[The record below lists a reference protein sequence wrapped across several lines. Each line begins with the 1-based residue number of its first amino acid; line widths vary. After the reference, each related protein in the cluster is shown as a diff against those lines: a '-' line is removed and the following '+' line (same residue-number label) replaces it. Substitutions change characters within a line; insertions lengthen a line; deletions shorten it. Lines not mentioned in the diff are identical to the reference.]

1 MKRIALL
8 MASIAVT
15 VMLNGCGNKS
25 SSADAAPDFTAVA
38 GDGFVTLTWTA
49 QPDVDY
55 WLFYAR
61 GTTVTT
67 SNWLSLGGTAIVNAS
82 SPNTISGLT
91 NGTAYSFTMN
101 ARKNGGPGGAGAP
114 TKVVTPRFA
123 GATWTAGTPLGTGRL
138 NGVSA
143 AATTN
148 VAVGAGGAIFASI
161 GGTAPV
167 ARTNPAAPADLN
179 ATAFGGAG
187 FLAVGNAGTTIFSTD
202 GATWLTRTS
211 STVADLYG
219 IASPGT
225 GAFVTVGAGGS
236 TNFSADGITWMSTTS
251 ATTKNLYSA
260 IYGGGRY
267 VAVGAQGT
275 VITSTDGTTW
285 QAVAVNTTNDLRGVT
300 LGVLSTTTGIG
311 TTAVTT
317 TSNLFVA
324 VGAAGTLL
332 TSVDGLTWTLRTPI
346 SNNNIAGVAFG
357 GQFVAVGNAGSI
369 YTSADGITWQVRTSG
384 TVNDLA
390 AVARTSS
397 GYAAVGAAGTNLSSF

>member
-15 VMLNGCGNKS
+15 VMLNGCGDKS

-49 QPDVDY
+49 QPGVDY
-55 WLFYAR
+55 WLFYAK
-61 GTTVTT
+61 GTGVTT
-67 SNWLSLGGTAIVNAS
+67 SNWLSLGGSAVINAS

-114 TKVVTPRFA
+114 TQVVTPRFA
-123 GATWTAGTPLGTGRL
+123 GAVWTAGTPLGTGKL

-148 VAVGAGGAIFASI
+148 VAVGTGGAIFASI
-161 GGTAPV
+161 NGAAPTAQ
-167 ARTNPAAPADLN
+167 TNPSTPVDLN
-179 ATAFGGAG
+179 ATAFSGAG

-202 GATWLTRTS
+202 GATWLARTS

-236 TNFSADGITWMSTTS
+236 TNFSADGTTWTATTS
-251 ATTKNLYSA
+251 ATTRNLYA
-260 IYGGGRY
+260 AVHGGGRY

-275 VITSTDGTTW
+275 VITSTDGVAW
-285 QAVAVNTTNDLRGVT
+285 QAVTVNTTNDLRGVS
-300 LGVLSTTTGIG
+300 LGVISTTTGTG
-311 TTAVTT
+311 TAAVTT
-317 TSNLFVA
+317 TSNRFVA

-332 TSVDGLTWTLRTPI
+332 TSSDGLTWTLQAPI
-346 SNNNIAGVAFG
+346 STNNIAAVAFG
-357 GQFVAVGNAGSI
+357 GQYVAVGNAGSI

-384 TVNDLA
+384 TANDLA
-390 AVARTSS
+390 AIARTSG

>member
-8 MASIAVT
+8 MAFIAVT
-15 VMLNGCGNKS
+15 VMLNGCGGKS

-49 QPDVDY
+49 QPGVDY
-55 WLFYAR
+55 WLFYAK

-67 SNWLSLGGTAIVNAS
+67 SNWLSLGGTAIINAS
-82 SPNTISGLT
+82 SPYTINGLN
-91 NGTAYSFTMN
+91 NGTVYSFTMN

-114 TKVVTPRFA
+114 TKVATPRFA
-123 GATWTAGTPLGTGRL
+123 GITWTAGTPLGTGKL

-143 AATTN
+143 ASTTN
-148 VAVGAGGAIFASI
+148 VAVGTGGAIFASI
-161 GGTAPV
+161 SGAAPA
-167 ARTNPAAPADLN
+167 ARVNPSAPADLN

-187 FLAVGNAGTTIFSTD
+187 FLAVGNAGTTISSTD
-202 GATWLTRTS
+202 GATWVTRSS
-211 STVADLYG
+211 STVADLYA

-236 TNFSADGITWMSTTS
+236 TNYSADGTTWIATTS
-251 ATTKNLYSA
+251 ATTKNLYGA
-260 IYGGGRY
+260 VYGSGRY

-285 QAVAVNTTNDLRGVT
+285 QAVAVNTTNDLRSVA
-300 LGVLSTTTGIG
+300 LGVINTTTGTG
-311 TTAVTT
+311 TAAVVM

-332 TSVDGLTWTLRTPI
+332 TSSDGLTWTLRAPI
-346 SNNNIAGVAFG
+346 SANNMAGIAFG
-357 GQFVAVGNAGSI
+357 GQYVAVGNAGSI

-384 TVNDLA
+384 TANDLA
-390 AVARTSS
+390 AIARTSS